1 MATPMIPTPFQLSRL
16 YAQGW
21 KAGMACEVDGPIAA
35 VLARAD
41 KLNPCT
47 ADLEREKW
55 TQGFTEAVRRKLDGP
70 QRRRRQI

>member
-1 MATPMIPTPFQLSRL
+1 MSTPFQLSRL

-21 KAGMACEVDGPIAA
+21 KAGMACDVDGPIAA
-35 VLARAD
+35 VLARAE

-47 ADLEREKW
+47 AEAEREKW

-70 QRRRRQI
+70 QRRPRHF